1 MEKFEYK
8 DLEHMKE
15 VVRNEIIR
23 LGIQDNPKVQSYN
36 DGYIRGKAPSPS
48 FIFSKSKMTWIEFIE
63 EIGFKSISRK
73 ESSEVGKKN
82 LGKKYVK
89 VGKQAWKSDN
99 FRKRI
104 IDEAVTAMHEGGYGI
119 QTELNKYFKNDIGIS
134 LGTFLNHDFAYS
146 DFIHA
151 YVEKYGELPHGV
163 RGTWKYA
170 TDKELINGM
179 ENLFKKY
186 ECTSFWDYIQK
197 NHDSLAPD
205 SKLLIRRLGKK
216 KVYVL
221 ANSFAEQYGKF
232 SKTKSINRNKG
243 IGKRWP
249 Y

>member
-1 MEKFEYK
+1 
-8 DLEHMKE
+8 
-15 VVRNEIIR
+15 
-23 LGIQDNPKVQSYN
+23 
-36 DGYIRGKAPSPS
+36 
-48 FIFSKSKMTWIEFIE
+48 MTWIEFIE
-63 EIGFKSISRK
+63 EIGFKSISR
-73 ESSEVGKKN
+73 ELGKKN

-89 VGKQAWKSDN
+89 VGKQSWKSDS

-134 LGTFLNHDFAYS
+134 FGTFLNHDFAYS

-163 RGTWKYA
+163 RSVWKYA
-170 TDKELINGM
+170 TDKELIDGM

-186 ECTSFWDYIQK
+186 ECTSFWDYIRK

-205 SKLLIRRLGKK
+205 SKLLIKRLGKK

-221 ANSFAEQYGKF
+221 ANGFAEQYGKF
-232 SKTKSINRNKG
+232 SKNKSINRNKG
-243 IGKRWP
+243 IGKRWA

>member
-1 MEKFEYK
+1 MGKFEYK

-15 VVRNEIIR
+15 VVKKEVIR
-23 LGIQDNPKVQSYN
+23 LGIQDNPTIQSYN
-36 DGYIRGKAPSPS
+36 DGYIRGKAPSTS
-48 FIFSKSKMTWIEFIE
+48 LIFSKSKMTWIEFIE
-63 EIGFKSISRK
+63 EIGFKSISR
-73 ESSEVGKKN
+73 ELGKKN

-89 VGKQAWKSDN
+89 VGKQSWKSDS

-134 LGTFLNHDFAYS
+134 FGTFLNHDFAYS

-163 RGTWKYA
+163 RSVWKYA
-170 TDKELINGM
+170 TDKELIDGM

-186 ECTSFWDYIQK
+186 ECTSFWDYIRK

-205 SKLLIRRLGKK
+205 SKLLIKRLGKK

-221 ANSFAEQYGKF
+221 ANGFAEQYGKF

>member
-1 MEKFEYK
+1 MGKFEYK

-23 LGIQDNPKVQSYN
+23 LGIQDNPTIQSYN
-36 DGYIRGKAPSPS
+36 DGYIRGKAPSTS
-48 FIFSKSKMTWIEFIE
+48 LIFSKSKMTWIEFIE
-63 EIGFKSISRK
+63 EIGFKSISR
-73 ESSEVGKKN
+73 ELGKKN

-89 VGKQAWKSDN
+89 VGKQSWKSDS

-134 LGTFLNHDFAYS
+134 FGTFLNHDFAYS

-163 RGTWKYA
+163 RSVWKYA
-170 TDKELINGM
+170 TDKELIDGM

-186 ECTSFWDYIQK
+186 ECTSFWDYIRK

-205 SKLLIRRLGKK
+205 SKLLIKRLGKK

-221 ANSFAEQYGKF
+221 ANGFAEQYGKF

-243 IGKRWP
+243 IGKRWA
-249 Y
+249 

>member
-1 MEKFEYK
+1 
-8 DLEHMKE
+8 MKE

-23 LGIQDNPKVQSYN
+23 LGIQDNPKLQSYN

-48 FIFSKSKMTWIEFIE
+48 LIFSKSKITWIEFIE
-63 EIGFKSISRK
+63 EIGFKSISR
-73 ESSEVGKKN
+73 EIGKMN

-89 VGKQAWKSDN
+89 VGKQSWKSDS

-134 LGTFLNHDFAYS
+134 FGTFLNHDFAYS

-163 RGTWKYA
+163 RSVWKYA
-170 TDKELINGM
+170 TDKELIDGM

-186 ECTSFWDYIQK
+186 ECTSFWDYIRK

-221 ANSFAEQYGKF
+221 ANGFAEQYGKF
-232 SKTKSINRNKG
+232 SKTKSINKNKG

>member
-15 VVRNEIIR
+15 VVKKEVIR
-23 LGIQDNPKVQSYN
+23 LGIQDNPTIQSYN
-36 DGYIRGKAPSPS
+36 DGYIRGKAPSTS
-48 FIFSKSKMTWIEFIE
+48 LIFSKSKMTWIEFIE
-63 EIGFKSISRK
+63 EIGFKSISR
-73 ESSEVGKKN
+73 ELGKKN

-89 VGKQAWKSDN
+89 VGKQSWKSDS

-134 LGTFLNHDFAYS
+134 FGTFLNHDFAYS

-163 RGTWKYA
+163 RSVWKYA
-170 TDKELINGM
+170 TDKELIDGM

-186 ECTSFWDYIQK
+186 ECTSFWDYIRK

-205 SKLLIRRLGKK
+205 SKLLIKRLGKK

-221 ANSFAEQYGKF
+221 ANGFAEQYGKF

>member
-1 MEKFEYK
+1 MERFKYK

-23 LGIQDNPKVQSYN
+23 LGIQDDPKVQSYN

-48 FIFSKSKMTWIEFIE
+48 LIFSKSKMTWIEFIE

-73 ESSEVGKKN
+73 ESSETGKRN
-82 LGKKYVK
+82 LGKKYAK
-89 VGKQAWKSDN
+89 VGKQAWKSDS

-104 IDEAVTAMHEGGYGI
+104 MDEAVTAMHEGGYGM
-119 QTELNKYFKNDIGIS
+119 QTELSKYFKNDIGIGF
-134 LGTFLNHDFAYS
+134 GTFLNHDFTYG

-163 RGTWKYA
+163 RSAWKYA
-170 TDKELINGM
+170 TDKELITGM

-186 ECTSFWDYIQK
+186 KCTSFWDYIQK

-205 SKLLIRRLGKK
+205 AKLLMRRLGKK
-216 KVYVL
+216 NVYVL
-221 ANSFAEQYGKF
+221 ANGFAAQYGKF
-232 SKTKSINRNKG
+232 GKSGSLNRNKG
-243 IGKRWP
+243 IGKRWA
-249 Y
+249 

>member
-1 MEKFEYK
+1 MGKFEYK

-23 LGIQDNPKVQSYN
+23 LGIQDNPTIQSYN
-36 DGYIRGKAPSPS
+36 DGYIRGKAPSTS
-48 FIFSKSKMTWIEFIE
+48 LIFSKSKMTWIEFIE
-63 EIGFKSISRK
+63 EIGFKSISR
-73 ESSEVGKKN
+73 ELGKKN

-89 VGKQAWKSDN
+89 VGKQSWKSDS

-134 LGTFLNHDFAYS
+134 FGTFLNHDFAYS

-163 RGTWKYA
+163 RSVWKYA
-170 TDKELINGM
+170 TDKELIDGM

-186 ECTSFWDYIQK
+186 ECTSFWDYIRK

-205 SKLLIRRLGKK
+205 SKLLIKRLGKK

-221 ANSFAEQYGKF
+221 ANGFAEQYGKF

>member
-48 FIFSKSKMTWIEFIE
+48 LIFSKSKMTWVEFIE
-63 EIGFKSISRK
+63 EIGFKSIFRK
-73 ESSEVGKKN
+73 EGSETGKHN
-82 LGKKYVK
+82 LGKKYAK
-89 VGKQAWKSDN
+89 VGKQAWKSDS

-104 IDEAVTAMHEGGYGI
+104 IDEGVTAMHEGGYGMQI
-119 QTELNKYFKNDIGIS
+119 ELCKYFKSDIDIS
-134 LGTFLNHDFAYS
+134 FGTLLSHNFTYGDFV
-146 DFIHA
+146 HA

-163 RGTWKYA
+163 RSAWKYA
-170 TDKELINGM
+170 TDKELIDGM

-186 ECTSFWDYIQK
+186 KCTSFWDYIQK

-205 SKLLIRRLGKK
+205 AKLLMRRLSKK
-216 KVYVL
+216 NVYVL
-221 ANSFAEQYGKF
+221 ANGFAERYGEFGKA
-232 SKTKSINRNKG
+232 KSINRNKG
-243 IGKRWP
+243 IGKRWA
-249 Y
+249 